1 MTDPIPPASTPDHVA
16 ADGGDTTT
24 SGDTAETILIAGTA
38 SHVGKSTVA
47 AGVCRRLTDAGISV
61 APFKAQNMS
70 NEARA
75 VVRPDAVRGRSHP
88 RDDTG
93 ETDRSESPAFGE
105 IGVSQAVQARA
116 AGVRPTTDHNPVLL
130 KPRGGGESQLVTDGV
145 AVGHYPAATYYDDHW
160 GDARAAAEAAHDR
173 LATDHDVIVAEGA
186 GSIAEINFHDRDL
199 ANIETAR
206 FADASILLVADIERG
221 GVFASIVGTLELLPD
236 DIRDRVAGVL
246 ITKFRGDR
254 SLLKPGIEAVES
266 RTGVP
271 VLSVLPYD
279 DPGLPEEDSVSLP
292 DPGERAIRGDD
303 DGVGD
308 GHTVTVAVPRLPR
321 ASNTADVDPLA
332 AVPGVRVAFR
342 PLDDPLNDADAAVLT
357 GTKNTVDDLRALR
370 EAGLHDRLRGFDGP
384 VVGLCGG
391 YQLLG
396 RRLVDADIEGVGGE
410 PADGTDAAGDAR
422 TALRG
427 VGLLPVETAFSHRK
441 QVAPATWDLDGVG
454 PVAGAS
460 GSVEGYEIHGGQTRL
475 ATPPAEEDGPT
486 TGATDGT
493 ESVAF
498 PFTAADREPVTLGAA
513 RGSVLGTYLHG
524 LFENRTAREAFV
536 DCVFAQ
542 SATSRPT
549 PGESDTRVTDPYDR
563 AAGLVAGVPLGNLLE
578 SVSD

>member
-1 MTDPIPPASTPDHVA
+1 MTDTTLPAPTPDHVA
-16 ADGGDTTT
+16 ADGGDTTAA
-24 SGDTAETILIAGTA
+24 DTAETILIAGTA

-47 AGVCRRLTDAGISV
+47 AGVCRRLADAGVSV

-75 VVRPDAVRGRSHP
+75 VVRPDAVRGRSTP

-93 ETDRSESPAFGE
+93 EPDRPDSPAFGE

-130 KPRGGGESQLVTDGV
+130 KPRGGGESQLVIDGV

-160 GDARAAAEAAHDR
+160 DDAQAAAEAAHHR
-173 LATDHDVIVAEGA
+173 LAAAHDVIIAEGA

-254 SLLKPGIEAVES
+254 SLLEPGIEAVES

-271 VLSVLPYD
+271 VLGVVPYD

-292 DPGERAIRGDD
+292 DPGERAIRGND
-303 DGVGD
+303 DGIED
-308 GHTVTVAVPRLPR
+308 GHTATVAVPRLPR

-342 PLDDPLNDADAAVLT
+342 PLDAELDDADAVVLT

-396 RRLVDADIEGVGGE
+396 RRLVDADIEGVSGE

-422 TALRG
+422 TTLRG

-441 QVAPATWDLDGVG
+441 RVAPATWDLDGVG

-460 GSVEGYEIHGGQTRL
+460 GSVDGYEIHGGQTRL
-475 ATPPAEEDGPT
+475 ATPTPEVDGPAA
-486 TGATDGT
+486 GDAGGT
-493 ESVAF
+493 ASVAF
-498 PFTAADREPVTLGAA
+498 PFTAADREAVTLGAA

-524 LFENRTAREAFV
+524 LFENQTAREAFV
-536 DCVFAQ
+536 DRVFAHS
-542 SATSRPT
+542 SASRPT
-549 PGESDTRVTDPYDR
+549 LGESDAGDTDPYDR
-563 AAGLVAGVPLGNLLE
+563 AAELVEAVPLGDLLE
-578 SVSD
+578 SVPD